1 VKDYSYPLKETTFL
15 KRYSVEKDKVYAKY
29 AKDDI
34 ILYPK
39 TEHNIIAL
47 DRQLERQ
54 LIKIKEYYEPEL
66 KFKIRTLK
74 TLIPINVYLN
84 LSYTPDIIRNCLERE
99 DIFLAIL
106 ALLVNGGAS
115 LCLIL
120 DFIKNTKRLQ
130 EITDMDYVNEILK
143 DIVLENIEDLEL
155 TEEAKEQLIKTGK
168 VNLSNIDSFTHKD
181 IEKIKQFIKQKNID
195 K

>member
-1 VKDYSYPLKETTFL
+1 MKDYSSLLSETVFL
-15 KRYSVEKDKVYAKY
+15 KRYSVETDKVHAKY

-39 TEHNIIAL
+39 TEHNLKAL

-54 LIKIKEYYEPEL
+54 LIKIKEKYEPVL

-74 TLIPINVYLN
+74 SLIPINLYLN
-84 LSYTPDIIRNCLERE
+84 LTSTPNAMKSALDNDNIS
-99 DIFLAIL
+99 LAIL
-106 ALLVNGGAS
+106 ALLVNGGVS
-115 LCLIL
+115 LYLIL
-120 DFIKNTKRLQ
+120 DFIKNTKKLE
-130 EITDMDYVNEILK
+130 EITDMDYANEVLK
-143 DIVLENIEDLEL
+143 DIVLDSIEDLEL
-155 TEEAKEQLIKTGK
+155 TEEAKQQLIKDGK

-181 IEKIKQFIKQKNID
+181 IEKIKEYINKKNID

>member
-1 VKDYSYPLKETTFL
+1 MKDYSKLIDELTFL
-15 KRYSVEKDKVYAKY
+15 RRYSVETDKVHAKY

-39 TEHNIIAL
+39 TEHNMRAL

-54 LIKIKEYYEPEL
+54 LIKIKEKYEPEL

-74 TLIPINVYLN
+74 SLIPINLYLN
-84 LSYTPDIIRNCLERE
+84 LTSTPNAMKSALDNDNIS
-99 DIFLAIL
+99 LAIL
-106 ALLVNGGAS
+106 ALLVNGGVS
-115 LCLIL
+115 LYLIL
-120 DFIKNTKRLQ
+120 DFIKNTKKLE
-130 EITDMDYVNEILK
+130 EITDMDYANEVLK
-143 DIVLENIEDLEL
+143 DIVLDSIEDLEL
-155 TEEAKEQLIKTGK
+155 TEEAKQQLIKDGK

-181 IEKIKQFIKQKNID
+181 IEKIKEYINKKNID